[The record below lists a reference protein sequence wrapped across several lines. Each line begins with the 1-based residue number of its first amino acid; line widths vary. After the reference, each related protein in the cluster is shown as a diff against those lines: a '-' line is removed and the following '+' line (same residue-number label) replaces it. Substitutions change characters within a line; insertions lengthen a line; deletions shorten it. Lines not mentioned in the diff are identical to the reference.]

1 MRIFDGTTYR
11 DMTSEEIAAATYTP
25 TAHEKITALKQK
37 LAATD
42 YKAIK
47 FAEGLL
53 TAAEY
58 NTTKLQRQEWRAQ
71 INALEAQL

>member
-1 MRIFDGTTYR
+1 MRILDGTTYR

-42 YKAIK
+42 YQAIK
-47 FAEGLL
+47 YAEGLL
-53 TAAEY
+53 SEQEYAE
-58 NTTKLQRQEWRAQ
+58 TKAQRQSWRDE
-71 INALEAQL
+71 INRLESLL